1 MMVLIMLEWWNV
13 CEPCITISNL
23 FIPGWK
29 SFHGRTNWLPT
40 MVDRSDIMIMGMS
53 IMINMI
59 MMPFCAYPHLQST
72 MVDRSN
78 IMTMDNGH
86 EHADRSA
93 HDAFTYLTPANLQYI
108 SGPRD
113 LNISRPQCLSNS
125 DGRVPQKHGWHSLFL
140 TKVTMRRY
148 PDMIMFEEFKESIV
162 ILPGTCSCGQLVLVP
177 PKVTRNRIWISQTSL
192 RWTPAK
198 KNRHEVTTKRNKSQ
212 CLKLSWLKK

>member
-1 MMVLIMLEWWNV
+1 
-13 CEPCITISNL
+13 
-23 FIPGWK
+23 
-29 SFHGRTNWLPT
+29 
-40 MVDRSDIMIMGMS
+40 
-53 IMINMI
+53 MI

-93 HDAFTYLTPANLQYI
+93 HDAFTYLTPANLQSI

-125 DGRVPQKHGWHSLFL
+125 DGRVAQKHGRYCLFL

-148 PDMIMFEEFKESIV
+148 PDMIMFEEIKKYIV
-162 ILPGTCSCGQLVLVP
+162 IILPGTCSCGPLVLVP
-177 PKVTRNRIWISQTSL
+177 PKVTRNKVRTSPKRL
-192 RWTPAK
+192 RWTLAK
-198 KNRHEVTTKRNKSQ
+198 IN
-212 CLKLSWLKK
+212 

>member
-1 MMVLIMLEWWNV
+1 
-13 CEPCITISNL
+13 
-23 FIPGWK
+23 
-29 SFHGRTNWLPT
+29 
-40 MVDRSDIMIMGMS
+40 
-53 IMINMI
+53 MI

-93 HDAFTYLTPANLQYI
+93 HDAFTYLTPANLQSI

-125 DGRVPQKHGWHSLFL
+125 DGRVAQKHGRYCLFL

-148 PDMIMFEEFKESIV
+148 PDMIMFEEIKKVHCYYSSRNMLMWAIGACPSKSDKKQSTDF
-162 ILPGTCSCGQLVLVP
+162 
-177 PKVTRNRIWISQTSL
+177 PKK
-192 RWTPAK
+192 TPMDPSK
-198 KNRHEVTTKRNKSQ
+198 D
-212 CLKLSWLKK
+212 KLT